1 VDIKMPWPPQ
11 EIRDRL
17 LDPSSDFQKKMIEYL
32 ESVHMG
38 EFSTGTMEQVQ
49 ADIEN
54 AEASDKKRVPP
65 ILTLPEPGPEICLAH
80 VDVKVQSCHQCS
92 QLI

>member
-1 VDIKMPWPPQ
+1 V
-11 EIRDRL
+11 
-17 LDPSSDFQKKMIEYL
+17 S
-32 ESVHMG
+32 
-38 EFSTGTMEQVQ
+38 FSTGTMEQVQ

-92 QLI
+92 Q

>member
-1 VDIKMPWPPQ
+1 
-11 EIRDRL
+11 
-17 LDPSSDFQKKMIEYL
+17 MIEYL

-54 AEASDKKRVPP
+54 AEASDKNRVPP
-65 ILTLPEPGPEICLAH
+65 TLTLPESGQKAVLPMSI
-80 VDVKVQSCHQCS
+80 
-92 QLI
+92 